1 MPGQIDAI
9 PEKQIISMI
18 TPEGE
23 EIEAEVLLHFSL
35 KTTNK
40 KYLIYTHNETTKN
53 DMVTVYA
60 AACKEVGN
68 DVQLENIETNDEW
81 DLIKEVMRSVIKNG
95 GVDNK

>member
-1 MPGQIDAI
+1 
-9 PEKQIISMI
+9 
-18 TPEGE
+18 
-23 EIEAEVLLHFSL
+23 
-35 KTTNK
+35 
-40 KYLIYTHNETTKN
+40 
-53 DMVTVYA
+53 MVTVYA